1 MDASFL
7 RGNRGRLK
15 DSYKQHR
22 STSASYQAMIAG
34 NPKAGRLMITLCLG
48 LMLLVLASSA
58 FVALRKRTSPQKQ
71 APLPP
76 HPSTL
81 IV

>member
-1 MDASFL
+1 
-7 RGNRGRLK
+7 
-15 DSYKQHR
+15 
-22 STSASYQAMIAG
+22 
-34 NPKAGRLMITLCLG
+34 MITLCLG

-71 APLPP
+71 PPLPP

-81 IV
+81 IVPALTVGLSAWRDLPQLR